1 MVTDAPMSPI
11 KAAIQLNKIV
21 DVYHS
26 VHGGDRYPINVDKL
40 VLGTAEIFNW
50 SDPITELKQANIQ
63 NFEGMLASN
72 GDQSKW
78 MIAYN
83 ALLPSQGR
91 IRFTKAHELGHY
103 ILHRALQK
111 KFTCSREDMLDWSG
125 ENIIEAEADKFASY
139 LLMPLNDFRQQIDN
153 QVTLDMFSN
162 CADRYGVSLTAVI
175 LKWLSYTEQKA
186 VLVMSNDGF
195 MNWASSSGPAFKS
208 GAYFSTRN
216 NTIPIPDMSL
226 TANDN
231 VVIHSAGEKIPAKR
245 WFPYADSEAELV
257 EMKLF
262 SEQYDSTLTLLLLP
276 KYTDFWRPRE
286 LSTPS

>member
-1 MVTDAPMSPI
+1 MVEGAPKSPV
-11 KAAIQLNKIV
+11 KAATHLNKIV

-26 VHGGDRYPINVDKL
+26 VHGGDRYPIDVDKL
-40 VLGTAEIFNW
+40 ALGTAEIFGW
-50 SDPITELKQANIQ
+50 SDPITELKQANIR

-72 GDQSKW
+72 EDQSKW

-83 ALLPSQGR
+83 ASLPSQGR

-103 ILHRALQK
+103 ILHRALQQE
-111 KFTCSREDMLDWSG
+111 FTCRREDMLDWSG
-125 ENIIEAEADKFASY
+125 ENNLEAEADKFASY

-175 LKWLSYTEQKA
+175 LKWLSYTELKA

-195 MNWASSSGPAFKS
+195 MNWASSSNPAFKS

-216 NTIPIPDMSL
+216 NTIPIPAMSL

-231 VVIHSAGEKIPAKR
+231 VIIHSAGEKIPAKR
-245 WFPYADSEAELV
+245 WFPYADSKAEV
-257 EMKLF
+257 TEMKLF

-276 KYTDFWRPRE
+276 KYTDFWPPKER
-286 LSTPS
+286 SIPS